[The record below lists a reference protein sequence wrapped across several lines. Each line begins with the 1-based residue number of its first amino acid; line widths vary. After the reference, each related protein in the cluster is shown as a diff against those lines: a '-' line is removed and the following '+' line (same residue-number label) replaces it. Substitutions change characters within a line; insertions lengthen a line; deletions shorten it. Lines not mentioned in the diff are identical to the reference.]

1 MKLGETILKKRQ
13 ERGLSKEKLAE
24 LIGVSRQAVSKWEVG
39 DAIPDTDKLIPLA
52 KALEI
57 TVDELLGNAPE
68 EEEIQEDVSNPPV
81 SWEYM
86 YAQVQPGPERKPGWF
101 ATHWYWLGLVPV
113 VWGGWQLLK
122 ILGVLLILVLNMTGT
137 GGAELTVGAEEIVVE
152 SSAAPLE

>member
-1 MKLGETILKKRQ
+1 MELGKTILTKRQ
-13 ERGLSKEKLAE
+13 ARGMSQEKLAE

-52 KALEI
+52 KALGI
-57 TVDELLGNAPE
+57 TVDELLGNVPE
-68 EEEIQEDVSNPPV
+68 EGYTQKNVSDPPV
-81 SWEYM
+81 SGEYM
-86 YAQVQPGPERKPGWF
+86 YTQVQPEPGRKPGWF

-137 GGAELTVGAEEIVVE
+137 GGAELTVAAEEIVVE

>member
-1 MKLGETILKKRQ
+1 
-13 ERGLSKEKLAE
+13 
-24 LIGVSRQAVSKWEVG
+24 
-39 DAIPDTDKLIPLA
+39 
-52 KALEI
+52 
-57 TVDELLGNAPE
+57 
-68 EEEIQEDVSNPPV
+68 
-81 SWEYM
+81 M
-86 YAQVQPGPERKPGWF
+86 YTQVQPEPGRKPGWF

>member
-13 ERGLSKEKLAE
+13 ERGLSQEKLAE

-52 KALEI
+52 KALGI

-81 SWEYM
+81 SGEYM

-152 SSAAPLE
+152 SSAALLE